1 MSKQRA
7 GQSDAIQPRGVGRAE
22 RTSHPGLCYE
32 SLAPYGVREG
42 KVADDDKV
50 EWLDSIAAITVPD
63 GYAEWLKQRWKKP
76 LSQACWS
83 VECIANSPLLIG
95 AGNASGTDVG
105 LTLHHV
111 WGVPIIPGSSLKGLL
126 SHYLDTVYGETE
138 STESAADDVTL
149 RRAFLR
155 RQRDANGRV
164 RVAAG
169 EIQRAVFGSA
179 GVDDGGTPSEA
190 AAMGCVVF
198 HDMLPLP
205 PEQNA
210 EGGDG
215 QPDGFLTR
223 DILTVHQKQYY
234 EGKGPANDYE
244 PPTPVPFLCVP
255 AGTRFLLF
263 VGGNREWAQWSLRQV
278 VEALGEWGVG
288 AKTAAGYGRCDQL
301 SEPQSP
307 TADSAA
313 AKGVKSEIEQWIAD
327 QMPADKDFDAWMAF
341 LEAAVAELADRLRDL
356 APEERKRVVQPI
368 ESARNN
374 QGFSRSQSK
383 ALRGVLRRL
392 LS

>member
-1 MSKQRA
+1 
-7 GQSDAIQPRGVGRAE
+7 
-22 RTSHPGLCYE
+22 
-32 SLAPYGVREG
+32 
-42 KVADDDKV
+42 
-50 EWLDSIAAITVPD
+50 
-63 GYAEWLKQRWKKP
+63 
-76 LSQACWS
+76 
-83 VECIANSPLLIG
+83 
-95 AGNASGTDVG
+95 
-105 LTLHHV
+105 
-111 WGVPIIPGSSLKGLL
+111 
-126 SHYLDTVYGETE
+126 
-138 STESAADDVTL
+138 
-149 RRAFLR
+149 
-155 RQRDANGRV
+155 
-164 RVAAG
+164 
-169 EIQRAVFGSA
+169 
-179 GVDDGGTPSEA
+179 
-190 AAMGCVVF
+190 MGCVVF